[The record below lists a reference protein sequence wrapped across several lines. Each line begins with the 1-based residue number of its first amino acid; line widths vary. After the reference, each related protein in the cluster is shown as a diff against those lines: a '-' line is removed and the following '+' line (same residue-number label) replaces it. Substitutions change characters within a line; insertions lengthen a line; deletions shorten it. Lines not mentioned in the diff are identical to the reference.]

1 MKRNPRTQDSA
12 TDQEQ
17 SPDRAASYVIG
28 FLLILSI
35 SVLSIFALLTVGFDL
50 VSQADDNEAV
60 STGEETMGVVQSN
73 LADLSTQRAATREM
87 RVQMAHA
94 QLGFGETSTI
104 RLSANGQTFDLTGPN
119 ALEWET
125 RELVYGLPDQE
136 TAFVYSFG
144 HVIQTHEDPD
154 SRSLPVHSPFVDLT
168 ENRLSVV
175 APVLEQDPS
184 SIDQISVGTLT
195 ERELA
200 AEIPSPLTDNTAT
213 IERTNRLSNGDSTDM
228 TGEVAIEETTHP
240 NAWEVTFDDIGFNN
254 IQRVS
259 LGSGEYRITGEFEV
273 EQLVV
278 QQADIQFTLES

>member
-12 TDQEQ
+12 TDQDQ

-240 NAWEVTFDDIGFNN
+240 NAWEVTFDNIGFNN

-278 QQADIQFTLES
+278 QQADIQFRLES

>member
-12 TDQEQ
+12 TDQDQ

-175 APVLEQDPS
+175 APVDRK
-184 SIDQISVGTLT
+184 SV
-195 ERELA
+195 
-200 AEIPSPLTDNTAT
+200 
-213 IERTNRLSNGDSTDM
+213 
-228 TGEVAIEETTHP
+228 V
-240 NAWEVTFDDIGFNN
+240 
-254 IQRVS
+254 
-259 LGSGEYRITGEFEV
+259 
-273 EQLVV
+273 
-278 QQADIQFTLES
+278 